1 MMTGVDMQTIHDEM
15 REVSQVVL
23 RLHATILAVVGSIVT
38 GMGLF
43 IITVWLVLKGG
54 PPVGVH
60 LQLLRH
66 YFIGYSV
73 SWSGSLIGLCYGA
86 LLGGVMGWSV
96 GKIYNGVLLM
106 RQGRF

>member
-1 MMTGVDMQTIHDEM
+1 MQTIHDEI
-15 REVSQVVL
+15 REVSQVVV
-23 RLHATILAVVGSIVT
+23 RLHTTVLAVVGAVVT

-43 IITVWLVLKGG
+43 IMTVWLVLKGG
-54 PPVGVH
+54 PQAGVH

-73 SWSGSLIGLCYGA
+73 SWSGSFLGLCYGA
-86 LLGGVMGWSV
+86 LIGGAIGWST

-106 RQGRF
+106 RQDRF

>member
-1 MMTGVDMQTIHDEM
+1 MMTGVDMETIHDEM
-15 REVSQVVL
+15 RAVSQAVV
-23 RLHATILAVVGSIVT
+23 RLHATVLAVVGAVVT

-54 PPVGVH
+54 PQVGVH
-60 LQLLRH
+60 LELLKY

-73 SWSGSLIGLCYGA
+73 SWSGSLLGLCYGA

-106 RQGRF
+106 RQDRF

>member
-15 REVSQVVL
+15 REVSQVVV
-23 RLHATILAVVGSIVT
+23 RLHATVLAVVGAVVT

-54 PPVGVH
+54 PQMGVH
-60 LQLLRH
+60 LQLLKH

-73 SWSGSLIGLCYGA
+73 SWSGSLLGLCYGA
-86 LLGGVMGWSV
+86 LTGGVVGWSV

-106 RQGRF
+106 RQNRV

>member
-15 REVSQVVL
+15 REVSQVVV
-23 RLHATILAVVGSIVT
+23 RLHATVLAVVGAVVT

-54 PPVGVH
+54 PQMGVH
-60 LQLLRH
+60 LQLLKH

-73 SWSGSLIGLCYGA
+73 SWSGSLLGLCYGA
-86 LLGGVMGWSV
+86 LTGGVVGWSV

-106 RQGRF
+106 RQNRI

>member
-1 MMTGVDMQTIHDEM
+1 
-15 REVSQVVL
+15 
-23 RLHATILAVVGSIVT
+23 
-38 GMGLF
+38 
-43 IITVWLVLKGG
+43 
-54 PPVGVH
+54 VGVH

-106 RQGRF
+106 RQDRF

>member
-1 MMTGVDMQTIHDEM
+1 MQTIYDEM
-15 REVSQVVL
+15 REVGQVVV
-23 RLHATILAVVGSIVT
+23 RLHATVLAVVGAVVT

-43 IITVWLVLKGG
+43 ITTVWLVLKGG
-54 PPVGVH
+54 PQVGVH

-73 SWSGSLIGLCYGA
+73 SWSGSLLGLCYGA
-86 LLGGVMGWSV
+86 LIGGVIGWSV

-106 RQGRF
+106 RQNRS

>member
-1 MMTGVDMQTIHDEM
+1 MTGVDMQTIRDEM
-15 REVSQVVL
+15 REVSQVVV
-23 RLHATILAVVGSIVT
+23 RLHATVLAVVGAVVT

-43 IITVWLVLKGG
+43 IVTVWLVLKGG
-54 PPVGVH
+54 PQVGMH

-86 LLGGVMGWSV
+86 LTGGVIGWSV

-106 RQGRF
+106 RQDRS

>member
-1 MMTGVDMQTIHDEM
+1 MMTGGDMQTIHDEM
-15 REVSQVVL
+15 RAVSQMVV
-23 RLHATILAVVGSIVT
+23 RLHATVLAVVGAVVT

-43 IITVWLVLKGG
+43 LITVWLVLKGG
-54 PPVGVH
+54 PQVGVH

-73 SWSGSLIGLCYGA
+73 SWSGSLLGLCYGA
-86 LLGGVMGWSV
+86 LLGGVLGWSV

-106 RQGRF
+106 RQDRS